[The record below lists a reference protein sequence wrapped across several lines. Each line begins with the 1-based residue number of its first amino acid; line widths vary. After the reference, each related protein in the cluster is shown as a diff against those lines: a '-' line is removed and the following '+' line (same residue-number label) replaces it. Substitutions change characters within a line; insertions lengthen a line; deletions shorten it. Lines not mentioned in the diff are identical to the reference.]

1 MLIFENDK
9 NLTDL
14 YQRSLSLFISKEFA
28 GKTLGQG
35 QTTEKQHSEETFSRR
50 ELLEVEEQAKQ
61 EKIIAEHGEKHFRN
75 QVMSAFFSKLTT
87 QIMAEFDQKESFYR
101 HFLNLEDAAPT
112 ILEILSLPS
121 ASINRITPLI
131 KLLPW
136 LAGEMINL
144 VNKPQYRKRADVKVS
159 DPNLAISYVGLD
171 NLKLIVPTF
180 ILKHALPITT
190 APYPLMKRKLWNDGL
205 SVALAAKALAE
216 HKELDWYSAFAA
228 AMLSNIGYLAVITCY
243 LGKFNEMHNEEM
255 RQAYENKDK
264 RLHDLLVQAEISPEL
279 LLSLMTEHSSKVGA
293 DLIELMRFDRLEVT
307 EPIFDLA
314 YGADLKKMSPT
325 AQVIAKARAY
335 VAYRSLARED
345 LIDKD
350 EAKRLLTSVNMSPQ
364 EIALLKKSDI
374 DHIKLNFN

>member
-1 MLIFENDK
+1 
-9 NLTDL
+9 
-14 YQRSLSLFISKEFA
+14 
-28 GKTLGQG
+28 
-35 QTTEKQHSEETFSRR
+35 
-50 ELLEVEEQAKQ
+50 
-61 EKIIAEHGEKHFRN
+61 
-75 QVMSAFFSKLTT
+75 
-87 QIMAEFDQKESFYR
+87 
-101 HFLNLEDAAPT
+101 
-112 ILEILSLPS
+112 
-121 ASINRITPLI
+121 
-131 KLLPW
+131 
-136 LAGEMINL
+136 
-144 VNKPQYRKRADVKVS
+144 
-159 DPNLAISYVGLD
+159 
-171 NLKLIVPTF
+171 
-180 ILKHALPITT
+180 
-190 APYPLMKRKLWNDGL
+190 MKRKLWNDGL